1 MTYTVKYESVDNYSR
16 ERTVRIKASDDVD
29 ILRRVI
35 LCVLNI
41 QDDPEV
47 RPSTVL
53 SKEYIEDSK
62 VGKMN
67 ERELRKLLDSQD
79 SEYYMVYAYVNS
91 IIDSNGE
98 IIYS

>member
-1 MTYTVKYESVDNYSR
+1 MTYTVKYEPVDNESR

-29 ILRRVI
+29 ILRRVA

-41 QDDPEV
+41 QDDPEI

-53 SKEYIEDSK
+53 SKEYVEDNA
-62 VGKMN
+62 GKMS
-67 ERELRKLLDSQD
+67 ERELRKIFDSQD
-79 SEYYMVYAYVNS
+79 SGYYMVYAYVNS

-98 IIYS
+98 VIYE